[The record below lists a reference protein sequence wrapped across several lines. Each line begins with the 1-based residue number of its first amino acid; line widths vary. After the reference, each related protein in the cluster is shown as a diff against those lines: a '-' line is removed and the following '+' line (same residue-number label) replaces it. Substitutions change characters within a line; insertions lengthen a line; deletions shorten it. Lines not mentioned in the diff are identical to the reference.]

1 MVVKPKGEKILKA
14 KWGLSRLEEIYSR
27 AAEL

>member
-1 MVVKPKGEKILKA
+1 MVVNPKGKKILKA
-14 KWGLSRLEEIYSR
+14 KWGLSRLEEMDSR